1 MRHYSECAYL
11 ISIAEKV
18 FNYDDHNEIHSKGFN
33 FLQYA
38 KMGLK
43 QMLNLLHYRGNWHM
57 TDMFLKSVEEMSH
70 QLSI

>member
-1 MRHYSECAYL
+1 M
-11 ISIAEKV
+11 
-18 FNYDDHNEIHSKGFN
+18 
-33 FLQYA
+33 QYG

-70 QLSI
+70 QLSIELLLEKISYLEEAVNTILD